1 MNNKKIYC
9 LNCKEY
15 KEFYGEGL
23 CEKCWRKEYYQ
34 KNREKLIEYSK
45 KRQEKNKKELK
56 EYRKKYY
63 LNNKKKLN
71 RLHGEWRENNPGY
84 TKKWWENN
92 PEYTKRRRE
101 NNPEKAKETMR
112 MHNFQ
117 RRVNGQIKKGT
128 ISKIINENIF
138 KYGIITCEKCKKD
151 CENNF
156 HIDHIIPI
164 SKKGDNDYDNLQ
176 ILCQYCNITKRTKIA
191 NYKQDIENNQLFLR
205 GV

>member
-1 MNNKKIYC
+1 MNNKNIYC

-45 KRQEKNKKELK
+45 ERQEKNKKERK
-56 EYRKKYY
+56 KYCKKYY
-63 LNNKKKLN
+63 LNNKKKLD
-71 RLHGEWRENNPGY
+71 RLHEEWRENNPGY
-84 TKKWWENN
+84 TKKW
-92 PEYTKRRRE
+92 RE
-101 NNPEKAKETMR
+101 NNPEKAKEITIMD
-112 MHNFQ
+112 NLQ

-151 CENNF
+151 CEDNF

-164 SKKGDNDYDNLQ
+164 SKKGDSDYDNLQ
-176 ILCQYCNITKRTKIA
+176 VLCAHCNLSKHTEIV

-205 GV
+205 GD